1 MRTRNG
7 TRTAA
12 AALLAAAVLT
22 LGATACSSGGGHDK
36 DAAGKG
42 PGTATAPATAPTG
55 TGTVSGA
62 TPGTGGLP
70 TLADGPRKDAFLA
83 AVRAVDPALAA
94 DPDRAVA
101 NGRTQCKRIA
111 TDPETADHLT
121 AERFGSPDH
130 PLTDA
135 QGAAINSALKLT
147 LCRP

>member
-36 DAAGKG
+36 DAAGKD
-42 PGTATAPATAPTG
+42 PGTATAPTGTAP
-55 TGTVSGA
+55 VA

>member
-7 TRTAA
+7 IRTAA
-12 AALLAAAVLT
+12 AAVLAAAVLT
-22 LGATACSSGGGHDK
+22 LGATACSSGGGHDE
-36 DAAGKG
+36 DAAGKD

-55 TGTVSGA
+55 TAPVA
-62 TPGTGGLP
+62 TPGTGGLT

-94 DPDRAVA
+94 DPDRALA

>member
-7 TRTAA
+7 IRTAA
-12 AALLAAAVLT
+12 AAVLAAAVLT

-36 DAAGKG
+36 DAAGKD
-42 PGTATAPATAPTG
+42 PGTATAP
-55 TGTVSGA
+55 VA

-94 DPDRAVA
+94 DPDRALA